1 MNIEKISTRTLR
13 QQVYDQLRK
22 KIISAEIVPGQVMT
36 LQGLAKEF
44 GVSIMP
50 VREALWQL
58 ESEKVIVI
66 QSNKRIYVNGLK
78 RTDLDEILRLRLILE
93 PIAAESACERMTPG
107 EMLKIKHILDGM
119 EAALDKPKKYV
130 VLNNRFHFAIYAYA
144 DSPILLDIIDSLWA
158 RIGPYINIA
167 WERAGDHSLV
177 MKSHRGMYEALME
190 RDGGKLKEWLREDL
204 TQAAG
209 VITPFLLD
217 SHQKEDSAHGSP
229 I

>member
-1 MNIEKISTRTLR
+1 MSIEKIPTRTLR

-58 ESEKVIVI
+58 ETEKVIVI

-78 RTDLDEILRLRLILE
+78 RKDLEEILKLRLTLE
-93 PIAAESACERMTPG
+93 PIAAESACERMTQG
-107 EMLKIKHILDGM
+107 ELLKIKHILDGM

-130 VLNNRFHFAIYAYA
+130 LLNNRFHFAIYSYS
-144 DSPILLDIIDSLWA
+144 DSPMLLGMIDSLWA
-158 RIGPYINIA
+158 RVGPYINIA

-177 MKSHRGMYEALME
+177 MRSHRGMYDALVE
-190 RDGGKLKEWLREDL
+190 RDKGKLKERLREDL
-204 TQAAG
+204 TQAAA

-217 SHQKEDSAHGSP
+217 SHEPTG
-229 I
+229 

>member
-58 ESEKVIVI
+58 ETEKVIVI
-66 QSNKRIYVNGLK
+66 ESNKRIYVNGLK
-78 RTDLDEILRLRLILE
+78 QKDLEEILRLRLILE

-107 EMLKIKHILDGM
+107 EVLEIKHILDGM
-119 EAALDKPKKYV
+119 EAALDNPKKYV
-130 VLNNRFHFAIYAYA
+130 VLNNRFHFAIYSYA
-144 DSPILLDIIDSLWA
+144 DSPILLEMIDSLWA
-158 RIGPYINIA
+158 RVGPYINIA
-167 WERAGDHSLV
+167 WERAWDHSRV
-177 MKSHRGMYEALME
+177 MKSHRGMYDALVG
-190 RDGGKLKEWLREDL
+190 RDKGKMKEWLCEDL
-204 TQAAG
+204 TQAAR

-217 SHQKEDSAHGSP
+217 SHELAG
-229 I
+229 